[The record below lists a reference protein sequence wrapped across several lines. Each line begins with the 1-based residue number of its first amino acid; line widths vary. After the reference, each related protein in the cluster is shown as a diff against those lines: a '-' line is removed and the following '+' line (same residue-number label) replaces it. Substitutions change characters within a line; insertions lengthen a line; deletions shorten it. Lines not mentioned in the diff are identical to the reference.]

1 MPNKEGR
8 MHMSSSEKKR
18 YLYMGGKP
26 VEVSREVYDEY
37 RRSKREERY
46 FTKDLKREAMSVDQE
61 NETVKFIPSREDS
74 YERLL
79 EQDKQFAI
87 PGEMLEDKVIRGI
100 LLEKA
105 LNTLTSE
112 EQELIRELYYLDKTE
127 RQVSEALHM
136 AKSTLHYQR
145 NQILGKLRRLLD
157 ENS

>member
-1 MPNKEGR
+1 
-8 MHMSSSEKKR
+8 MSASER
-18 YLYMGGKP
+18 EFYLYLDGKRIK
-26 VEVSREVYDEY
+26 VSQEVYEEY

-46 FTKDLKREAMSVDQE
+46 FTKDLKRETMFIDQE
-61 NETVKFIPSREDS
+61 SETVRFIPGREDS

-79 EQDKQFAI
+79 ELDRQFAI
-87 PGEMLEDKVIRGI
+87 PGEMLEDKVVRGI

-105 LNTLTSE
+105 LKALTLE

-145 NQILGKLRRLLD
+145 DQILGKLRRLLD
-157 ENS
+157 EK